1 MIKGEMITGDFE
13 ENTITFEIDGKMT
26 LQAGN
31 YVILKQDEYD
41 ALVKNNVDL
50 ANVSNCDA
58 CDGTGL
64 VEGEH
69 FDDLQPCRNC

>member
-1 MIKGEMITGDFE
+1 MDIGINNLIAQMQGINLNIHER
-13 ENTITFEIDGKMT
+13 
-26 LQAGN
+26 A
-31 YVILKQDEYD
+31 D
-41 ALVKNNVDL
+41 ALMEFNKLVEHCEHLEAKLKNNVDL
-50 ANVSNCDA
+50 GDVSNCDA